1 MKQNS
6 KALIAQNTK
15 KYREKLHLKREELS
29 LKAGLDNSYISKL
42 EAAKMNITIE
52 KLDLIAEVLNI
63 KTIKLFEE

>member
-6 KALIAQNTK
+6 RALIAKNTK

-63 KTIKLFEE
+63 KTKDLFNE